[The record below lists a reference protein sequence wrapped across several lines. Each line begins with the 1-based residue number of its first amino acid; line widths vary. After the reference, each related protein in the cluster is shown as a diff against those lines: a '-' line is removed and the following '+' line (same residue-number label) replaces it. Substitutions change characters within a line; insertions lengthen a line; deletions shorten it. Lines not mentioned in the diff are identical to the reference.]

1 MPTLLPLHAGLMVL
15 SIMMLNS
22 GSVLQSVIKG
32 FRLGNISGML
42 LSASMEKVCPAT
54 LKRYCCICTLLI
66 IVGEF
71 SKNIAKRQLWR
82 SDVSVFAFYLYLRA
96 VMSYSI
102 NVKGNLMTFDVP
114 AVMGILN
121 VTPDSFYASSR
132 VEGDALL
139 ARAKDMLSAGA
150 AILDLG
156 ACSTRPGSEP
166 VSEKEELARLHAA
179 LDILDKELP
188 QAVISV
194 DTFRAAVVRECVK
207 EHNVSIIN
215 DVSGYD
221 WDSGMLDAVLEAS
234 LPYVL
239 THSVD
244 VTSVE
249 CCTAQVLT
257 SLSQKLWQL
266 RQGGLCD
273 VIIDPGFGFGKTLEQ
288 NFELFANL
296 REFEMLDAPLL
307 VGISRKSMIT
317 KTLDVKAAEALE
329 GTVALNTM
337 ALDRGAH
344 VLRVHDVKEAAQAVA
359 LWQAVNKMK

>member
-1 MPTLLPLHAGLMVL
+1 
-15 SIMMLNS
+15 
-22 GSVLQSVIKG
+22 
-32 FRLGNISGML
+32 
-42 LSASMEKVCPAT
+42 
-54 LKRYCCICTLLI
+54 
-66 IVGEF
+66 
-71 SKNIAKRQLWR
+71 
-82 SDVSVFAFYLYLRA
+82 
-96 VMSYSI
+96 MSYSV
-102 NVKGNLMTFDVP
+102 NLKGKLMTFDVP
-114 AVMGILN
+114 VVMGILN

-139 ARAKDMLSAGA
+139 ARARDMISAGA

-166 VSEKEELARLHAA
+166 VTEKDELARLHAA
-179 LDILDKELP
+179 LDILDRELP
-188 QAVISV
+188 GAVISI
-194 DTFRAAVVRECVK
+194 DTFRAAAVRECVK

-215 DVSGYD
+215 DVSGFD
-221 WDSGMLDAVLEAS
+221 WDAGMLDAVLEAS

-244 VTSVE
+244 VTTAE
-249 CCTAQVLT
+249 CCTAQVLS

-266 RQGGLCD
+266 RQNGLCD
-273 VIIDPGFGFGKTLEQ
+273 VIVDPGFGFGKTLEQ
-288 NFELFANL
+288 NFELFGNL

-317 KTLDVKAAEALE
+317 KTLDVKATEALE

-359 LWQAVNKMK
+359 LWRAVNKKK

>member
-1 MPTLLPLHAGLMVL
+1 M
-15 SIMMLNS
+15 
-22 GSVLQSVIKG
+22 Q
-32 FRLGNISGML
+32 

-54 LKRYCCICTLLI
+54 LKRFCCICALLI

-82 SDVSVFAFYLYLRA
+82 SDVSVFVFYLYLRA
-96 VMSYSI
+96 VMSYSV
-102 NVKGNLMTFDVP
+102 NLKGKLMTFDVP
-114 AVMGILN
+114 VVMGILN

-139 ARAKDMLSAGA
+139 ARARDMISAGA

-166 VSEKEELARLHAA
+166 VTEKDELARLHAA
-179 LDILDKELP
+179 LDILDRELP
-188 QAVISV
+188 GAVISI
-194 DTFRAAVVRECVK
+194 DTFRAAAVRECVK

-215 DVSGYD
+215 DVSGFD
-221 WDSGMLDAVLEAS
+221 WDAGMLDAVLEAS

-239 THSVD
+239 AHSVD
-244 VTSVE
+244 VTTAE
-249 CCTAQVLT
+249 CCTAQVLS

-266 RQGGLCD
+266 RQNGLCD
-273 VIIDPGFGFGKTLEQ
+273 VIVDPGFGFGKTLEQ
-288 NFELFANL
+288 NFELFGNL

-317 KTLDVKAAEALE
+317 KTLDVKATEALE

-359 LWQAVNKMK
+359 LWQAVNKKK